1 MNIDLSGSKV
11 SELTPSRVDT
21 PNGSIS
27 VSWSS
32 NSDGGERD
40 RQAEEA
46 ARIVAAAPDLF
57 NTLICARRWI
67 ETATNGMGLHGK
79 ETLSLIDYVIAKASG
94 ESA

>member
-1 MNIDLSGSKV
+1 MNVNISLSGWKV

-46 ARIVAAAPDLF
+46 ARLVAAVPDLLSALQSAVRNF
-57 NTLICARRWI
+57 EFEGHAYREWHDYARK
-67 ETATNGMGLHGK
+67 A
-79 ETLSLIDYVIAKASG
+79 IAKATG
-94 ESA
+94 EET